1 MVDHDKKI
9 TFDCD
14 NLYVGNPLSKFTI
27 WWTYNSPDVKKLSMV
42 NMFFYTDYNSKRGE
56 SLKGPKYYWIKKLIE
71 PFRIHPSDTV

>member
-27 WWTYNSPDVKKLSMV
+27 
-42 NMFFYTDYNSKRGE
+42 
-56 SLKGPKYYWIKKLIE
+56 
-71 PFRIHPSDTV
+71 